1 MVLCGSLDTLPVQ
14 CLRPSEK
21 VEVLTFLI
29 DHLLSSKSLCREID
43 SRMERVSKFRREKWK
58 VNMKLKRFHSKLVSV
73 ADSNKRKIVIYSGR
87 GRPPK
92 QALGAANTKNSQERT
107 SGDDGEGGDGDGSPD
122 HEQVS
127 DPECSD
133 EATDEDVPT
142 EKAELQRRI
151 RELKKKQTIV
161 RAQIHRHMKKIRKF
175 PLGQDRYARQ
185 YWLLPHLGCIL
196 VEGTETGLGQHL
208 HLAKEE
214 EEEEE
219 GYCHGNMEEGGTS
232 SGVLKPPPHPH
243 PGHDDMEQSQD
254 TLTSRQNDSR
264 LIPDSPRDCEDSQT
278 PRTHIP
284 TSTQSPPPPPNQIQL
299 PPPPPITANHGAH
312 QSAPALTLNG
322 CSPSLHTT
330 TSHGWFSLFPR
341 SSCDHILP
349 APPPT
354 RASPPV
360 AVVATPQQQQQQ
372 YFLSGSYG
380 QPAAYTYI
388 TSGGALLAQPIG
400 MGYGLVGSAMLPQT
414 QYIAVNPSPQV
425 QYIVTGNQGN
435 QQDVQYVAF
444 GGEGQVVVVPSG
456 PAKSAGN
463 ASVLAEVPVEAAPSS
478 TRSRPSSPAGNIA
491 STAVEEATPAP
502 LNGEVLASV
511 SSGGG
516 PQQLQHQVATGD
528 SSVQSANNTDPEGG
542 RSLERPTAIT
552 PAATPLPV
560 PAVSSDV
567 GVMGSAPYYS
577 IVLQVGNEGQ
587 WNETDGDPFSVEI
600 VLLYAEQV
608 REATPPAPRRAAEER
623 GRRGKSL
630 LQLLDTVDKELTQ
643 GWWFI
648 SDPLLLESLLRGLC
662 LRGYREKGFH
672 KVLHKSKDQV
682 LTSLH
687 PSPIKHW
694 QQLAHGSDGGDGD
707 DDGDGD
713 DGGDGG
719 DDGDDGDDGAEH
731 TQEDMKDSGDGS
743 LVKDREQSV
752 EGSESQPM
760 DLGKEDGGSDSD
772 GVAVVGD
779 GGQVTTPSRSN
790 GDDRP
795 SAEEGVATSEG
806 ASSAGSMGG
815 GRSQAGNEAGP
826 SHVTGA
832 RCEEAGPSH
841 VTDACCE
848 EAGPSHVM
856 DARCEEAELPQS
868 GVSSR
873 PGVILGQCRVLDP
886 PAPEMNG
893 KVMEQ
898 VRERIEGMEQRLAI
912 AKLQAKDH
920 LRQAAGD
927 LDGSSKAGDQL
938 SELKVRLLRLEQ
950 QVYRKFLKPPL
961 GDDDPEEG
969 SSHAKKVAMDTP
981 PSETLVAWRAAVQ
994 SASSASQIAVCVNVL
1009 DQSISWEKSTSK
1021 VFCQVCRRGDSESL
1035 LLLCDGCDKGTHTY
1049 CCVPPLD
1056 AIPDGDWYCH
1066 HCAQVKPKKKT
1077 KASDASSTKQQTLKD
1092 EMALCHVLLD
1102 ALEENEDCWPFLEPV
1117 EKKAFPEYFK
1127 VIKKPMD
1134 LQTVRNKLEEKK

>member
-1 MVLCGSLDTLPVQ
+1 
-14 CLRPSEK
+14 
-21 VEVLTFLI
+21 
-29 DHLLSSKSLCREID
+29 
-43 SRMERVSKFRREKWK
+43 
-58 VNMKLKRFHSKLVSV
+58 
-73 ADSNKRKIVIYSGR
+73 
-87 GRPPK
+87 
-92 QALGAANTKNSQERT
+92 
-107 SGDDGEGGDGDGSPD
+107 
-122 HEQVS
+122 
-127 DPECSD
+127 
-133 EATDEDVPT
+133 
-142 EKAELQRRI
+142 
-151 RELKKKQTIV
+151 
-161 RAQIHRHMKKIRKF
+161 MKKIRKF

-208 HLAKEE
+208 HLAKEEEE

-284 TSTQSPPPPPNQIQL
+284 TSTQSPPPPPNQIQP

-587 WNETDGDPFSVEI
+587 CITVPADPRVLSGQCSYVMVQQPDGSQQLALLENYPAPAGVAPPQPGVVERPPRAPTSSSSRPNEEGEEEGMECPCASLAGNETDGDPFSVEI

-630 LQLLDTVDKELTQ
+630 LQLLDTVDKGLVLWKHVLFHIFLLWRHLSSALYSSTLPFSSYNLLTTSQ
-643 GWWFI
+643 PYMCTPH
-648 SDPLLLESLLRGLC
+648 SSL
-662 LRGYREKGFH
+662 
-672 KVLHKSKDQV
+672 
-682 LTSLH
+682 T
-687 PSPIKHW
+687 PSPPH
-694 QQLAHGSDGGDGD
+694 
-707 DDGDGD
+707 
-713 DGGDGG
+713 
-719 DDGDDGDDGAEH
+719 
-731 TQEDMKDSGDGS
+731 
-743 LVKDREQSV
+743 VQS
-752 EGSESQPM
+752 SP
-760 DLGKEDGGSDSD
+760 
-772 GVAVVGD
+772 
-779 GGQVTTPSRSN
+779 
-790 GDDRP
+790 
-795 SAEEGVATSEG
+795 
-806 ASSAGSMGG
+806 
-815 GRSQAGNEAGP
+815 
-826 SHVTGA
+826 
-832 RCEEAGPSH
+832 
-841 VTDACCE
+841 
-848 EAGPSHVM
+848 
-856 DARCEEAELPQS
+856 
-868 GVSSR
+868 
-873 PGVILGQCRVLDP
+873 
-886 PAPEMNG
+886 
-893 KVMEQ
+893 
-898 VRERIEGMEQRLAI
+898 
-912 AKLQAKDH
+912 
-920 LRQAAGD
+920 
-927 LDGSSKAGDQL
+927 KAGGL
-938 SELKVRLLRLEQ
+938 SRIH
-950 QVYRKFLKPPL
+950 YC
-961 GDDDPEEG
+961 
-969 SSHAKKVAMDTP
+969 
-981 PSETLVAWRAAVQ
+981 WRV
-994 SASSASQIAVCVNVL
+994 
-1009 DQSISWEKSTSK
+1009 
-1021 VFCQVCRRGDSESL
+1021 
-1035 LLLCDGCDKGTHTY
+1035 
-1049 CCVPPLD
+1049 CCV
-1056 AIPDGDWYCH
+1056 AC
-1066 HCAQVKPKKKT
+1066 V
-1077 KASDASSTKQQTLKD
+1077 
-1092 EMALCHVLLD
+1092 
-1102 ALEENEDCWPFLEPV
+1102 
-1117 EKKAFPEYFK
+1117 
-1127 VIKKPMD
+1127 
-1134 LQTVRNKLEEKK
+1134 